1 METDTGECNMHSL
14 VSTEEKTRLQEWGLS
29 NWPVYEKKRVKVS
42 DSEEIGSIKAGELV
56 EDIRKKRGEFEKR
69 SPVKLDEKVNVNNTG
84 QQNLSNERFQSSIRF
99 AGKAD
104 DKKNLLDREREIIAK
119 VHIIVY
125 ENRVYFYNDRTYQI
139 IHTPEE
145 LMSMVRER
153 VRYDAFGC
161 TTTDLFR
168 HLLKFMQSDKT
179 RIPENCEERIAEG
192 QYYVVFRNGV
202 LDLRTLKLH
211 KHSSEYLT
219 FYELQTNWTED
230 RDAPTFRKFLE
241 TSSDGDGET
250 KERIMEAMG
259 YMLTALN
266 YGKCFFVMGNAP
278 NSGKSTI
285 GKLLIK
291 LLGEDLTITRSIN
304 QLGGRFGL
312 ADIEGKILNLCM
324 DLPNGKIPR
333 ETVSEIKCITGGDK
347 VTIEGKFRDYTQIH
361 SNMKFLFASN
371 FPVVVAK
378 EEDDDSF
385 WDRMVIVPFLYSVT
399 RKQADLNLISELI
412 REKEQIISLCLKR
425 VSKLIRNNFM
435 FSPCC
440 VADRLK
446 ENWRYCVF
454 DSSGTAQQF
463 MESCL
468 AITGNDKDYIYTSE
482 VYEGY
487 RKFCANYGFDPLLQN
502 TLIQWICANEQSCVK
517 RRYHETGKNAMSAIR
532 GVTWKNEGGSCHV
545 Y

>member
-1 METDTGECNMHSL
+1 MEMDTGECSIHPL
-14 VSTEEKTRLQEWGLS
+14 VSVEEKTRLQERSLS
-29 NWPVYEKKRVKVS
+29 NWPVHEKKKVKVS
-42 DSEEIGSIKAGELV
+42 DSEKTGSIKAGELV
-56 EDIRKKRGEFEKR
+56 ETVQKKKGEFDKR
-69 SPVKLDEKVNVNNTG
+69 NPVKLDEKVNINNPG
-84 QQNLSNERFQSSIRF
+84 QQNLSKEKFQSSIRLSS
-99 AGKAD
+99 KAD

-139 IHTPEE
+139 IHTPDE

-179 RIPENCEERIAEG
+179 RIPEDCEERIAEG
-192 QYYVVFRNGV
+192 QHYVVFRNGV

-211 KHSSEYLT
+211 KEYLT

-230 RDAPTFRKFLE
+230 RNAPTFRKFLE
-241 TSSDGDGET
+241 SSSNGDNET

-278 NSGKSTI
+278 NSGKSTL

-385 WDRMVIVPFLYSVT
+385 WDRMIIIPFLYSVT
-399 RKQADLNLISELI
+399 RERADLWLISKLMQ
-412 REKEQIISLCLKR
+412 EKEQIISLCLER
-425 VSKLIRNNFM
+425 VSKLIRNNFL

-440 VADRLK
+440 AADRLK

-454 DSSGTAQQF
+454 DSDGTAQQF
-463 MESCL
+463 TDSCL
-468 AITGNDKDYIYTSE
+468 EITGNDKDYIYTSE

-487 RKFCANYGFDPLLQN
+487 REFCANYGFDPLPQN
-502 TLIQWICANEQSCVK
+502 TLIQWICTNVQDCVK
-517 RRYHETGKNAMSAIR
+517 KRYHETGKNAMSALR

>member
-1 METDTGECNMHSL
+1 MHSL

-69 SPVKLDEKVNVNNTG
+69 NPVKLGEKVNVNNTD
-84 QQNLSNERFQSSIRF
+84 QQNLSSERFQSSIRC

-347 VTIEGKFRDYTQIH
+347 VDRK
-361 SNMKFLFASN
+361 S
-371 FPVVVAK
+371 VV
-378 EEDDDSF
+378 
-385 WDRMVIVPFLYSVT
+385 
-399 RKQADLNLISELI
+399 
-412 REKEQIISLCLKR
+412 
-425 VSKLIRNNFM
+425 
-435 FSPCC
+435 
-440 VADRLK
+440 
-446 ENWRYCVF
+446 
-454 DSSGTAQQF
+454 
-463 MESCL
+463 
-468 AITGNDKDYIYTSE
+468 
-482 VYEGY
+482 
-487 RKFCANYGFDPLLQN
+487 
-502 TLIQWICANEQSCVK
+502 
-517 RRYHETGKNAMSAIR
+517 
-532 GVTWKNEGGSCHV
+532 
-545 Y
+545 

>member
-1 METDTGECNMHSL
+1 MRSPGFS
-14 VSTEEKTRLQEWGLS
+14 EEKEMPEKYELT
-29 NWPVYEKKRVKVS
+29 NWPVHFKGVTVSVKPEKQKITETEKIKQEVQTICAASNKSDIGKQLKNSDIFVEQHKKDKEQSQKRKT
-42 DSEEIGSIKAGELV
+42 IGK
-56 EDIRKKRGEFEKR
+56 
-69 SPVKLDEKVNVNNTG
+69 T
-84 QQNLSNERFQSSIRF
+84 
-99 AGKAD
+99 D
-104 DKKNLLDREREIIAK
+104 DKKNLLDREREITAK
-119 VHIIVY
+119 VPVIVY

-161 TTTDLFR
+161 TTTDMFR

-179 RIPENCEERIAEG
+179 RVPEDCEERIAEG

-211 KHSSEYLT
+211 KHSSKYLT
-219 FYELQTNWTED
+219 FYELQTNWTENQ
-230 RDAPTFRKFLE
+230 DAPVFRKFLE
-241 TSSDGDGET
+241 SSSGGDKET

-278 NSGKSTI
+278 NSGKSTL

-385 WDRMVIVPFLYSVT
+385 WDRMIIVPFLYSMT
-399 RKQADLNLISELI
+399 RTQVDLQLISKLMW
-412 REKEQIISLCLKR
+412 EKEQIISLCLKR

-440 VADRLK
+440 VADRMK

-454 DSSGTAQQF
+454 DSNRTAQQF
-463 MESCL
+463 TENCL
-468 AITGNDKDYIYTSE
+468 TITGNNKDYIYTSE
-482 VYEGY
+482 VYESY
-487 RKFCANYGFDPLLQN
+487 RKFCNNYGFDPLPQN
-502 TLIQWICANEQSCVK
+502 TLVQWICTNKPECVK
-517 RRYHETGKNAMSAIR
+517 KRYHETGKNAMSAIR
-532 GVTWKNEGGSCHV
+532 GVAWKKEEGSCYV